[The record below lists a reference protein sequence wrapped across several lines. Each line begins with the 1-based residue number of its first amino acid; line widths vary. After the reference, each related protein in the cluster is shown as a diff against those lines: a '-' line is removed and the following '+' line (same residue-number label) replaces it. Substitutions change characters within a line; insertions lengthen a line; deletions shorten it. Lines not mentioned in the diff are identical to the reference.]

1 MSPEAVLGRMIPAVE
16 TLLTAVVAQAVAAGE
31 GSTLYDLEAMTQ
43 AVLPQLGQVV
53 LRELAVAQGHPGG
66 TRLVGPTRACGCG
79 GEQAYHDQARP
90 LVMQS
95 SVGAIRLERLGLGQ
109 AGRMSRYL
117 QEQCAWLMALLPGR
131 LGQQTL
137 ARFGWPAVA
146 ASEVRAKGEALGAEL
161 GAAEQRRL
169 AVVQAAALPTGQ
181 VAPRQPAQ
189 GGRLYAASDGLRSC
203 TTAPPRSPA
212 RTRCKAA
219 AAVRGLL
226 VRPGAARPQ
235 RRDGLVLANRAAL
248 RPGAPALHPARPEH
262 AGGDPQLRLCGRRPG
277 GCDGSKRAR
286 V

>member
-1 MSPEAVLGRMIPAVE
+1 MR
-16 TLLTAVVAQAVAAGE
+16 
-31 GSTLYDLEAMTQ
+31 
-43 AVLPQLGQVV
+43 
-53 LRELAVAQGHPGG
+53 
-66 TRLVGPTRACGCG
+66 

-90 LVMQS
+90 LVVQS
-95 SVGAIRLERLGLGQ
+95 SVGALRLERRAYYRCPACKASGYPLDERLGPAQ
-109 AGRMSRYL
+109 AERMSRYL
-117 QEQCAWLMALLPGR
+117 QETPARGCPAWQMALLPGR
-131 LGQQTL
+131 LGQQIL

-169 AVVQAAALPTGQ
+169 AVVQAAALPTWQ